1 MAFLLQRLNEGA
13 DRVSHYDALS
23 WATSGSASC
32 LGRDDVGVI
41 AVGKQADLALFSL
54 DEPRFSGS
62 GEPMAAIVLSGA
74 KKADFVMVAGN
85 WLVEKREIVDLDM
98 ESLLNDHRTSALNLA
113 KRSQA

>member
-1 MAFLLQRLNEGA
+1 M
-13 DRVSHYDALS
+13 
-23 WATSGSASC
+23 
-32 LGRDDVGVI
+32 GVI

-54 DEPRFSGS
+54 QEPRFSRA

-74 KKADFVMVAGN
+74 NKADFVMVAGK